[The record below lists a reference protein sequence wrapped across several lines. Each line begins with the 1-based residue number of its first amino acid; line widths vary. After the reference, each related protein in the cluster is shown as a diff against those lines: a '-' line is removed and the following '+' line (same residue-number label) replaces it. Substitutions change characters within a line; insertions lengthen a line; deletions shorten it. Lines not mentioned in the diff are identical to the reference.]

1 MTHLKSCFIIML
13 CCVLFSAC
21 SSKIDLPED
30 VQLEMSKI
38 SKPIDYTYDVKPILS
53 DRCFACHGPDEAKQK
68 GGLRLDVATVAYKKL
83 SDSGLKAIVPGKS
96 RKSELAHRILSSDPE
111 IVMPTKESHLSLNA
125 REKAILIKWIEEGAE
140 YKPHWAFTVVRRPE
154 VPKVK
159 DEKWVRSDIDRFIL
173 AKLEDKGLKPS
184 PKASQTTLL
193 RRVYMDLTGLPPTPK
208 QVQAFLKD
216 TTANAYEKV
225 VDQLLASEHYGE
237 NMAVPWLDAARYAD
251 THGYQDDMMR
261 TAWPFRDWVINAF
274 NKNLSY
280 DKFVTWQLAG
290 DMLPRPDQQ
299 QLVATAFNRMHAQSM
314 EGGIIAEEYRTE
326 YVADRVGTFGT
337 TFLGMTVECARC
349 HDHKYDPISQ
359 KDYYSLYSFFDNVNE
374 NGQIPYNGESSPSI
388 TLPTPEAD
396 KTLKFIAANLEAEKK
411 KRKGFTDTSDDKF
424 RQWLKKA
431 ETDAGKNTLSAKDG
445 LYGHFTFDE
454 PLGKAFKNLAKPK
467 HHAYAEGDSALSDK
481 ASRPGRF
488 GNGRQMLGEN
498 SIDFG
503 PDFAYFERNQ
513 PFTISIWLNIQD
525 ATIDGSLIHK
535 SNHITSGFRGWNIFR
550 DADGTVRVT
559 LSHVWP
565 ENSIELKTVQKFPL
579 KKWAHIAFTYDGL
592 SKAEGVKVYID
603 GERTPVKV
611 YNDNLTQSLLF
622 GKNKT
627 NIAVFNLM
635 IGRLNDRFTKNFA
648 IDELKIYTRALSAL
662 EMRGLF
668 SQKDE
673 VAAALKT
680 PPVQRSKQQYDE
692 LLAYFTTNIDKEY
705 KNSMAASLAYIGQ
718 QTELLNTQIDVMI
731 MKERTVPRKSYILNR
746 GAYDAK
752 GKEVSPDTPD
762 QMFKIP
768 KEYPR
773 NRLGLAR
780 WLLHPDHPLFSRV
793 AVNRFWQQ
801 YFGNGLV
808 ASSSDF
814 GNQGN
819 LPTHPALLDWLASE
833 FRESAVSGKWN
844 VKALQKLI
852 VMSATYMQSSAANSR
867 QLETDPENQLYARGP
882 SYRMSAEQIRDNALA
897 SSGLINEK
905 IGGPSVYPYQPKG
918 LWESIS
924 NYHKYREQKGDTLYR
939 RSMYTIWKRTAPPP
953 MMLNFDASERH
964 FCVVKRQKTST
975 PLQALVVMNDPQF
988 VEASRVLAQRMLKQT
1003 GNLDAKLSYGFMA
1016 LTSRRPS
1023 SKEMKILKDLYQEEL
1038 ADFRTN
1044 PGRVRAILSTGE
1056 HPVDK
1061 LINPSDLA
1069 AGTIVASTMM
1079 NFDEFLIKR

>member
-1 MTHLKSCFIIML
+1 MIQLKSCFIVML
-13 CCVLFSAC
+13 SCVLFSSC

-30 VQLEMSKI
+30 VQVEMSKI
-38 SKPIDYTYDVKPILS
+38 SKPIDYAYDVKPILS

-68 GGLRLDVATVAYKKL
+68 GGLRLDIATVAYEKL
-83 SDSGLKAIVPGKS
+83 SESGLKAIVPGKS
-96 RKSELAHRILSSDPE
+96 GKSELAHRILSSDPDV
-111 IVMPTKESHLSLNA
+111 VMPTKESHLSLNA
-125 REKAILIKWIEEGAE
+125 HEKAILIKWIEEGAE
-140 YKPHWAFTVVRRPE
+140 YKPHWAFTVVKRPE

-159 DEKWVRSDIDRFIL
+159 DEKWVRNDIDRFIL

-184 PKASQTTLL
+184 PVAAKTTLL
-193 RRVYMDLTGLPPTPK
+193 RRVYMDLIGLPPSPQ
-208 QVQAFLKD
+208 QVQVFLKD

-290 DMLPRPDQQ
+290 DMLPKPDRE

-314 EGGIIAEEYRTE
+314 EGGIISEEYRTE

-388 TLPTPEAD
+388 TLPTPEAE
-396 KTLKFIAANLEAEKK
+396 KTLKFIAANLEIEKNRRKNFAE
-411 KRKGFTDTSDDKF
+411 TSEEKF
-424 RQWLKKA
+424 GQWLKKA
-431 ETDAGKNTLSAKDG
+431 ENDTRKNTLPLGDG

-454 PLGKAFKNLAKPK
+454 PLGKEFKNLANPK
-467 HHAYAEGDSALSDK
+467 HKALADGDSALSDT

-488 GNGRQMLGEN
+488 GKARQIFGEN

-513 PFTISIWLNIQD
+513 PFTISIWLNLQD
-525 ATIDGSLIHK
+525 AAIDGSLIHK

-550 DADGTVRVT
+550 DADGTMRVT

-565 ENSIELKTVQKFPL
+565 ENSIELKTVRKFPL
-579 KKWAHIAFTYDGL
+579 KKWTQIAFTYDGL

-648 IDELKIYTRALSAL
+648 IDELKIYTRALSSL

-673 VAAALKT
+673 VTAALKT
-680 PPVQRSKQQYDE
+680 PAGQRSKQQHDE
-692 LLAYFTTNIDKEY
+692 LLAYFTTNIDKAY
-705 KNSMAASLAYIGQ
+705 KNSITASQAYIGQ
-718 QTELLNTQIDVMI
+718 QTELLSTQIDVMI
-731 MKERTVPRKSYILNR
+731 MKERGVPRKSYILQR
-746 GAYDAK
+746 GAYDAR
-752 GKEVSPDTPD
+752 GKEVRPDTPD

-773 NRLGLAR
+773 NRLG
-780 WLLHPDHPLFSRV
+780 
-793 AVNRFWQQ
+793 
-801 YFGNGLV
+801 
-808 ASSSDF
+808 
-814 GNQGN
+814 
-819 LPTHPALLDWLASE
+819 
-833 FRESAVSGKWN
+833 
-844 VKALQKLI
+844 
-852 VMSATYMQSSAANSR
+852 
-867 QLETDPENQLYARGP
+867 
-882 SYRMSAEQIRDNALA
+882 
-897 SSGLINEK
+897 
-905 IGGPSVYPYQPKG
+905 
-918 LWESIS
+918 
-924 NYHKYREQKGDTLYR
+924 
-939 RSMYTIWKRTAPPP
+939 
-953 MMLNFDASERH
+953 
-964 FCVVKRQKTST
+964 
-975 PLQALVVMNDPQF
+975 
-988 VEASRVLAQRMLKQT
+988 
-1003 GNLDAKLSYGFMA
+1003 
-1016 LTSRRPS
+1016 
-1023 SKEMKILKDLYQEEL
+1023 
-1038 ADFRTN
+1038 
-1044 PGRVRAILSTGE
+1044 
-1056 HPVDK
+1056 
-1061 LINPSDLA
+1061 
-1069 AGTIVASTMM
+1069 
-1079 NFDEFLIKR
+1079 